1 MTTSLKYRCALV
13 IGLVVG
19 FVQIA
24 GRLTAQTQS
33 DDRPWILNAG
43 HLQSVGL
50 HLPSNM
56 PTMRDLV
63 NYQRY
68 LPTHQELQIDW
79 DPHTGFDH
87 PAWRE
92 LVAEDSL
99 KHEFA
104 LVERKQNVKG
114 NAVMNGLTL
123 NDLGLEVVAITANGE
138 VRGFA
143 NGPSLL
149 MRGESLPAGN
159 APRSVPHDY
168 IMGKGPFRVSLPDDP
183 QITNIAL
190 LLVHP
195 DGGKFRLEQIGTID
209 LTTKEIPK

>member
-1 MTTSLKYRCALV
+1 M
-13 IGLVVG
+13 GLLIG

-43 HLQSVGL
+43 HLQAVGL
-50 HLPSNM
+50 HLPTKM

-79 DPHTGFDH
+79 DPHTGYDH
-87 PAWRE
+87 PVRRADI
-92 LVAEDSL
+92 AEGSL
-99 KHEFA
+99 KHDFT
-104 LVERKQNVKG
+104 LVERKQDVKG
-114 NAVMNGLTL
+114 NAVMNELTL
-123 NDLGLEVVAITANGE
+123 DDLELEVVAITANGE

-149 MRGESLPAGN
+149 MRGESLLAGN
-159 APRSVPHDY
+159 APRSIPFDL
-168 IMGKGPFRVSLPDDP
+168 ILGKGPFRVSLPEDP
-183 QITNIAL
+183 QITKIVF

-195 DGGKFRLEQIGTID
+195 DGGKFRLEQIGGID
-209 LTTKEIPK
+209 LPAKEIPK